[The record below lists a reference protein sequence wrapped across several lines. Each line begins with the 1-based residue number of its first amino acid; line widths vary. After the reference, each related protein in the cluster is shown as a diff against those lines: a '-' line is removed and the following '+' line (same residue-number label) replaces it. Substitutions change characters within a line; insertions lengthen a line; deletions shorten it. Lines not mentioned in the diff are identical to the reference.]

1 MGFLGALM
9 EHGFLQRAVATGL
22 LASVACGVVGSYI
35 VARRITYV
43 AGGIAHCLLAG
54 LGIAR
59 YLQVV
64 QGWEWLH
71 PLYGALAVAL
81 LTAVVIG
88 WVSLHWTER
97 EDTVISALWAVGM
110 ATGVL
115 FIARTP
121 GYSQD
126 LMSYL
131 FGNILM
137 VSPAELWLIALLG
150 LVVISLALVSC
161 NSPTAVCF
169 DPQFA
174 RLRAYGSRRST
185 SCSSLTAL
193 TVVVRHRRGARPRD
207 PGAAR
212 RRCRPPIPVAV
223 ADDAGGSGAHSPV
236 QRGRHRRER
245 RTSPRAPR
253 RYCSPR
259 PVPWRPWPW
268 ATSGTATCGSGRRAS
283 PARAEPPGGRGHR

>member
-137 VSPAELWLIALLG
+137 VSPAELWLIALLD
-150 LVVISLALVSC
+150 LVVISLALVWY
-161 NSPTAVCF
+161 NQLTAVCF

-174 RLRAYGSRRST
+174 RLRGLRVEALYILLL
-185 SCSSLTAL
+185 CLTAL
-193 TVVVRHRRGARPRD
+193 TVVVLVTAVGLVLVIALLALPAAAAGRLSRSLWQMML
-207 PGAAR
+207 GAAALTAL
-212 RRCRPPIPVAV
+212 CSVGGIAASYSTDLPSGATTILLAAAGYLAAVAV
-223 ADDAGGSGAHSPV
+223 GHIRD
-236 QRGRHRRER
+236 
-245 RTSPRAPR
+245 
-253 RYCSPR
+253 RY
-259 PVPWRPWPW
+259 
-268 ATSGTATCGSGRRAS
+268 
-283 PARAEPPGGRGHR
+283 ARQH